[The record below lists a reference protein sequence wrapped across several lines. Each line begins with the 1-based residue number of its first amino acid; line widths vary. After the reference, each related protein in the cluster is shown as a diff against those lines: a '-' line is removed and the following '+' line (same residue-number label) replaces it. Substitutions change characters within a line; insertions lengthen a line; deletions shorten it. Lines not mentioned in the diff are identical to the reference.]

1 MLHYVLEDLMVSMK
15 PTKDI
20 EPLKNIVNH
29 CVDEEGHGSICHKH
43 ELKGQLSWTSTCLQ
57 RTCCAFSSSSLESIR
72 VCPHGDHHKKIW
84 NFFKPSKTI
93 GSWGENSFKRV
104 S

>member
-43 ELKGQLSWTSTCLQ
+43 ELKGHCHEL
-57 RTCCAFSSSSLESIR
+57 
-72 VCPHGDHHKKIW
+72 PH
-84 NFFKPSKTI
+84 
-93 GSWGENSFKRV
+93 V
-104 S
+104 